1 MKTPFSGIYHL
12 ILKQKAFYFLFITVF
27 YSTVSVAQDYKSF
40 PMWDSKLPRE
50 QRIEDL
56 VSRLT
61 LDEKVRQMIHSAPAL
76 PRLGIPAY
84 DWWSETLHGVARTP
98 YSVTVYPQA
107 IAMAATWNAPGIKKM
122 GNYSG
127 VEARAV
133 YYRSLREG
141 RNNQRYSGL
150 TFWTPNINIFRDP
163 RWGRGQET
171 YGEDPLLTKTI
182 GSAIVAGLQGDNP
195 DYLLAAACA
204 KHFAVHSGPEPSRH
218 VDNFYPSK
226 YDLWDTYLPAFKE
239 LVTKSKVEGVMCAY
253 NRVDNQPCCGN
264 DQLMTDIL
272 KNQWKFNGYVTSDCW
287 GIEDFFRF
295 HKTHKDATAA
305 AVDAVIHGTDLE
317 CGNNAFHSLVDGVK
331 SGIISEKQID
341 ESVKHLFRTR
351 YRLGMFDSPE
361 VVPYSKIPETALE
374 LPEHKALSLELARQ
388 SMVLLKNAKNTLPL
402 KKTIKKV
409 AVLGPNAD
417 NGIAILG
424 NYNGLPSKL
433 TTVLEGIKNK
443 LGPNVEVVFDKAIN
457 YTNDTLFIP
466 NARLNFMYDN
476 QKGVLA
482 EYYNNDSL
490 GGTPIISRRE
500 EGINNYWTDGKSP
513 GEGVNKD
520 YFSARYVT
528 YFVAENTD
536 TLNFEAQ
543 GDDYYRVM
551 IDRKVVINAWERN
564 RWGARHIK
572 LPVVKGR
579 KYEIIVEF
587 KQLEG
592 NSLIKFFAGNYEKT
606 NLVQL
611 NEKVKDADA
620 IIFVGGISPALEG
633 EEMPVN
639 LPGFNGGDRTS
650 IMLPKVQTDLMKS
663 LKNTGKPLV
672 FVMMSGS
679 AVAIP
684 WEEENAS
691 AILNAWYGGESA
703 GTAVADILFGDYN
716 PSGRLPV
723 TFYKSDSDLP
733 DFMDY
738 SMENRTY
745 RYFKGQ
751 ALYPFGF
758 GLSYTTF
765 KYSNLVLPKT
775 ITKGMP
781 VTVEVSVKN
790 TGKMSGEE
798 VVQLYVSHKNTNV
811 KAPIRAL
818 KGFQRVSLQPG
829 ETKVLK
835 MELTAQDLSIISE
848 MGEEIQPSGDL
859 MISIGGGQPGVKN
872 KTTSKGI
879 ISKLTVL

>member
-1 MKTPFSGIYHL
+1 MNTSISRISSLKINLKIITISFFVSFSFKSI
-12 ILKQKAFYFLFITVF
+12 
-27 YSTVSVAQDYKSF
+27 AQDYKSF
-40 PMWDSKLPRE
+40 PMWDSNLTRE
-50 QRIEDL
+50 QRINDL

-61 LDEKVRQMIHSAPAL
+61 LDEKVRQMIHSAPSI
-76 PRLGIPAY
+76 PHLGIPAY

-107 IAMAATWNAPGIKKM
+107 IALAATWNPQGIKNM
-122 GNYSG
+122 GRFSG
-127 VEARAV
+127 IEGRAV

-171 YGEDPLLTKTI
+171 YGEDPFLTKTI
-182 GSAIVAGLQGDNP
+182 GSAIVAGLQGDDPNF
-195 DYLLAAACA
+195 LLSAACA

-264 DQLMTDIL
+264 DLLMTDIL
-272 KNQWKFNGYVTSDCW
+272 KNQWKFDGYVTSDCW

-295 HKTHKDATAA
+295 HKTHKDATSAA
-305 AVDAVIHGTDLE
+305 ADAVLHGTDVE
-317 CGNNAFHSLVDGVK
+317 CGNNVFHSLKEGVK
-331 SGIISEKQID
+331 TGLITEKQID

-351 YRLGMFDSPE
+351 YRLGMFDSPDL
-361 VVPYSKIPETALE
+361 VSYSKIPETALE
-374 LPEHKALSLELARQ
+374 LPEHKALSLQLAQQ
-388 SMVLLKNAKNTLPL
+388 SMVLLKNSKNTLPL
-402 KKTIKKV
+402 KKSIKKI
-409 AVLGPNAD
+409 AVIGPNAD

-443 LGPNVEVVFDKAIN
+443 LGSEVEVMYEKAIN
-457 YTNDTLFIP
+457 YTNDTLFVPDNKIV
-466 NARLNFMYDN
+466 LTYDN

-490 GGTPIISRRE
+490 GGNPVISRRE

-513 GEGVNKD
+513 GDGVDKD
-520 YFSARYVT
+520 HFSARYIS
-528 YFVAENTD
+528 YFVAEETD

-543 GDDYYRVM
+543 GDDFYRVM

-572 LPVVKGR
+572 VPVVKGR
-579 KYEIIVEF
+579 KYEIKVEF
-587 KQLEG
+587 KQIEG
-592 NSLIKFFAGNYEKT
+592 NSLIRFFAGKYEKT
-606 NLVQL
+606 NLAQL
-611 NEKVKDADA
+611 NDRVKDADA

-650 IMLPKVQTDLMKS
+650 IMLPNVQTELMKS

-684 WEEENAS
+684 WEEDNVP

-716 PSGRLPV
+716 PSGKLPV

-733 DFMDY
+733 DFLDY
-738 SMENRTY
+738 SMDNRTY

-751 ALYPFGF
+751 ALYPFGY
-758 GLSYTTF
+758 GLSFTAF
-765 KYSNLVLPKT
+765 KYGNLILPKT
-775 ITKGMP
+775 LAKGMP
-781 VTVEVSVKN
+781 LEVEVSVTN
-790 TGKMSGEE
+790 SGKLAGEE
-798 VVQLYVSHKNTNV
+798 VVQLYVSHQKING

-818 KGFQRVSLQPG
+818 KGFLRISLKPG
-829 ETKVLK
+829 ETQVVK
-835 MELTAQDLSIISE
+835 MQLSVEDLSIISE
-848 MGEEIQPSGDL
+848 NGEEVQPVGE
-859 MISIGGGQPGVKN
+859 MVISVGGGQPGMKN
-872 KTTSKGI
+872 KTTSKV
-879 ISKLTVL
+879 ISKKMRVI

>member
-1 MKTPFSGIYHL
+1 MNTSISRISSLKINLKIITISFFVSFSFKSI
-12 ILKQKAFYFLFITVF
+12 
-27 YSTVSVAQDYKSF
+27 AQDYKSF
-40 PMWDSKLPRE
+40 PMWDSNLTRE
-50 QRIEDL
+50 QRINDL

-61 LDEKVRQMIHSAPAL
+61 LDEKVRQMIHSAPSI
-76 PRLGIPAY
+76 PHLGIPAY

-107 IAMAATWNAPGIKKM
+107 IALAATWNPQGIKNM
-122 GNYSG
+122 GRFSG
-127 VEARAV
+127 IEGRAV

-171 YGEDPLLTKTI
+171 YGEDPFLTKTI
-182 GSAIVAGLQGDNP
+182 GSAIVAGLQGDDPNF
-195 DYLLAAACA
+195 LLAAACA

-264 DQLMTDIL
+264 DLLMTDIL
-272 KNQWKFNGYVTSDCW
+272 KNQWKFDGYVTSDCW

-295 HKTHKDATAA
+295 HKTHKDATSAA
-305 AVDAVIHGTDLE
+305 ADAVLHGTDVE
-317 CGNNAFHSLVDGVK
+317 CGNNVFHSLKEGVK
-331 SGIISEKQID
+331 TGLITEKQID
-341 ESVKHLFRTR
+341 ESIKHLFRTR
-351 YRLGMFDSPE
+351 YRLGMFDSPDL
-361 VVPYSKIPETALE
+361 VSYSKIPETALE
-374 LPEHKALSLELARQ
+374 SPEHKALSLQLAQQ
-388 SMVLLKNAKNTLPL
+388 SMVLLKNSKNTLPL
-402 KKTIKKV
+402 KKSIKKI
-409 AVLGPNAD
+409 AVIGPNAD

-443 LGPNVEVVFDKAIN
+443 LGSEVEVMYEKAIN
-457 YTNDTLFIP
+457 YTNDTLFVPDNKIV
-466 NARLNFMYDN
+466 LTYDN

-490 GGTPIISRRE
+490 GGNPVISRRE

-513 GEGVNKD
+513 GDGVDKD
-520 YFSARYVT
+520 HFSARYIS
-528 YFVAENTD
+528 YFVAEETD

-543 GDDYYRVM
+543 GDDFYRVM

-572 LPVVKGR
+572 VPVVKGR
-579 KYEIIVEF
+579 KYEIKVEF
-587 KQLEG
+587 KQIEG
-592 NSLIKFFAGNYEKT
+592 NSLIRFFAGKYEKT
-606 NLVQL
+606 NLAQL
-611 NEKVKDADA
+611 NDRVKDADA

-650 IMLPKVQTDLMKS
+650 IMLPNVQTELMKS

-684 WEEENAS
+684 WEEDNVP

-716 PSGRLPV
+716 PSGKLPV

-733 DFMDY
+733 DFLDY
-738 SMENRTY
+738 SMDNRTY

-751 ALYPFGF
+751 ALYPFGY
-758 GLSYTTF
+758 GLSFTAF
-765 KYSNLVLPKT
+765 KYGNLILPKT
-775 ITKGMP
+775 LAKGMP
-781 VTVEVSVKN
+781 LEVEVSVTN
-790 TGKMSGEE
+790 SGKLAGEE
-798 VVQLYVSHKNTNV
+798 VVQLYVSHQKING

-818 KGFQRVSLQPG
+818 KGFLRISLKPG
-829 ETKVLK
+829 ETQVVK
-835 MELTAQDLSIISE
+835 MQLSVEDLSIISE
-848 MGEEIQPSGDL
+848 NGEEVQPVGE
-859 MISIGGGQPGVKN
+859 MVISVGGGQPGMKN
-872 KTTSKGI
+872 KTTSKV
-879 ISKLTVL
+879 ISKKMRVI

>member
-1 MKTPFSGIYHL
+1 MNTSISRISSLKINLKIITISFFVSFSFKSI
-12 ILKQKAFYFLFITVF
+12 
-27 YSTVSVAQDYKSF
+27 AQDYKSF
-40 PMWDSKLPRE
+40 PMWDSNLTRE
-50 QRIEDL
+50 QRINDL

-61 LDEKVRQMIHSAPAL
+61 LDEKVRQMIHSAPSI
-76 PRLGIPAY
+76 PHLGIPAY

-107 IAMAATWNAPGIKKM
+107 IALAATWNPQGIKNM
-122 GNYSG
+122 GRFSG
-127 VEARAV
+127 IEGRAV

-171 YGEDPLLTKTI
+171 YGEDPFLTKTI
-182 GSAIVAGLQGDNP
+182 GSAIVAGLQGDDPNF
-195 DYLLAAACA
+195 LLSAACA

-264 DQLMTDIL
+264 DLLMTDIL
-272 KNQWKFNGYVTSDCW
+272 KNQWKFDGYVTSDCW

-295 HKTHKDATAA
+295 HKTHKDATSAA
-305 AVDAVIHGTDLE
+305 ADAVLHGTDVE
-317 CGNNAFHSLVDGVK
+317 CGNNVFHSLKEGVK
-331 SGIISEKQID
+331 TGLITEKQID
-341 ESVKHLFRTR
+341 ESIKHLFRTR
-351 YRLGMFDSPE
+351 YRLGMFDSPDL
-361 VVPYSKIPETALE
+361 VSYSKIPETALE
-374 LPEHKALSLELARQ
+374 SPEHKALSLQLAQQ
-388 SMVLLKNAKNTLPL
+388 SMVLLKNSKNTLPL
-402 KKTIKKV
+402 KKSIKKI
-409 AVLGPNAD
+409 AVIGPNAD

-443 LGPNVEVVFDKAIN
+443 LGSEVEVMYEKAIN
-457 YTNDTLFIP
+457 YTNDTLFVPDNKIV
-466 NARLNFMYDN
+466 LTYDN

-490 GGTPIISRRE
+490 GGNPVISRRE

-513 GEGVNKD
+513 GDGVDKD
-520 YFSARYVT
+520 HFSARYIS
-528 YFVAENTD
+528 YFVAEETD

-543 GDDYYRVM
+543 GDDFYRVM

-572 LPVVKGR
+572 VPVVKGR
-579 KYEIIVEF
+579 KYEIKVEF
-587 KQLEG
+587 KQIEG
-592 NSLIKFFAGNYEKT
+592 NSLIRFFAGKYEKT
-606 NLVQL
+606 NLAQL
-611 NEKVKDADA
+611 NDRVKDADA

-650 IMLPKVQTDLMKS
+650 IMLPNVQTELMKS

-684 WEEENAS
+684 WEEDNVP

-716 PSGRLPV
+716 PSGKLPV

-733 DFMDY
+733 DFLDY
-738 SMENRTY
+738 SMDNRTY

-751 ALYPFGF
+751 ALYPFGY
-758 GLSYTTF
+758 GLSFTAF
-765 KYSNLVLPKT
+765 KYGNLILPKT
-775 ITKGMP
+775 LAKGMP
-781 VTVEVSVKN
+781 LEVEVSVTN
-790 TGKMSGEE
+790 SGKLAGEE
-798 VVQLYVSHKNTNV
+798 VVQLYVSHQKING

-818 KGFQRVSLQPG
+818 KGFLRISLKPG
-829 ETKVLK
+829 ETQVVK
-835 MELTAQDLSIISE
+835 MQLSVEDLSIISE
-848 MGEEIQPSGDL
+848 NGEEVQPVGE
-859 MISIGGGQPGVKN
+859 MVISVGGGQPGMKN
-872 KTTSKGI
+872 KTTSKV
-879 ISKLTVL
+879 ISKKMRVI

>member
-1 MKTPFSGIYHL
+1 MNTSISRISSLKINLKIITISFFVSFSFKSI
-12 ILKQKAFYFLFITVF
+12 
-27 YSTVSVAQDYKSF
+27 AQDYKSF
-40 PMWDSKLPRE
+40 PMWDSNLPRE
-50 QRIEDL
+50 QRINDL

-61 LDEKVRQMIHSAPAL
+61 LDEKVRQMIHSAPSI
-76 PRLGIPAY
+76 PHLGIPAY

-107 IAMAATWNAPGIKKM
+107 IALAATWNPQGIKNM
-122 GNYSG
+122 GRFSG
-127 VEARAV
+127 IEGRAV

-171 YGEDPLLTKTI
+171 YGEDPFLTKTI
-182 GSAIVAGLQGDNP
+182 GSAIVAGLQGDDPNF
-195 DYLLAAACA
+195 LLAAACA

-264 DQLMTDIL
+264 DLLMTDIL

-295 HKTHKDATAA
+295 HKTHKDATSAA
-305 AVDAVIHGTDLE
+305 ADAVLHGTDVE
-317 CGNNAFHSLVDGVK
+317 CGNNVFHSLKEGVK
-331 SGIISEKQID
+331 TGLITEKQID

-351 YRLGMFDSPE
+351 YRLGMFDSPDL
-361 VVPYSKIPETALE
+361 VSYSKIPETALE
-374 LPEHKALSLELARQ
+374 LPEHKALSLQLAQQ
-388 SMVLLKNAKNTLPL
+388 SMVLLKNSKNTLPL
-402 KKTIKKV
+402 KKSIKKI
-409 AVLGPNAD
+409 AVIGPNAD

-443 LGPNVEVVFDKAIN
+443 LGSEVEVMYEKAIN
-457 YTNDTLFIP
+457 YTNDTLFVPDNKIV
-466 NARLNFMYDN
+466 LTYDN

-490 GGTPIISRRE
+490 GGNPVISRRE

-513 GEGVNKD
+513 GEVVNKD
-520 YFSARYVT
+520 HFSARYIS
-528 YFVAENTD
+528 YFVAEETD

-543 GDDYYRVM
+543 GDDFYRVM

-572 LPVVKGR
+572 VPVVKGR
-579 KYEIIVEF
+579 KYEIKVEF
-587 KQLEG
+587 KQIEG
-592 NSLIKFFAGNYEKT
+592 NSLIRFFAGKYEKT
-606 NLVQL
+606 NLAQL
-611 NEKVKDADA
+611 NDRVKDADA

-650 IMLPKVQTDLMKS
+650 IMLPNVQTELMKS

-684 WEEENAS
+684 WEEDNVP

-733 DFMDY
+733 DFLDY
-738 SMENRTY
+738 SMDNRTY

-751 ALYPFGF
+751 ALYPFGY
-758 GLSYTTF
+758 GLSFTAF
-765 KYSNLVLPKT
+765 KYGNLILPKT
-775 ITKGMP
+775 LAKGMP
-781 VTVEVSVKN
+781 LEVEVSVTN
-790 TGKMSGEE
+790 SGKLAGEE
-798 VVQLYVSHKNTNV
+798 VVQLYVSHQKING

-818 KGFQRVSLQPG
+818 KGFLRISLKPG
-829 ETKVLK
+829 ETQVVK
-835 MELTAQDLSIISE
+835 MQLSVEDLSIISE
-848 MGEEIQPSGDL
+848 NGEEVQPAGEIL
-859 MISIGGGQPGVKN
+859 ISVGGGQPGMKN
-872 KTTSKGI
+872 KTTSKV
-879 ISKLTVL
+879 ISKKMRVI

>member
-1 MKTPFSGIYHL
+1 MNTSISRISSLKINLKIITISFFVSFSFKSI
-12 ILKQKAFYFLFITVF
+12 
-27 YSTVSVAQDYKSF
+27 AQDYKSF
-40 PMWDSKLPRE
+40 PMWDSNLTRE
-50 QRIEDL
+50 QRINDL

-61 LDEKVRQMIHSAPAL
+61 LDEKVRQMIHSAPSI
-76 PRLGIPAY
+76 PHLGIPAY

-107 IAMAATWNAPGIKKM
+107 IALAATWNPQGIKNM
-122 GNYSG
+122 GRFSG
-127 VEARAV
+127 IEGRAV

-171 YGEDPLLTKTI
+171 YGEDPFLTKTI
-182 GSAIVAGLQGDNP
+182 GSAIVAGLQGDDPNF
-195 DYLLAAACA
+195 LLSAACA

-264 DQLMTDIL
+264 DLLMTDIL
-272 KNQWKFNGYVTSDCW
+272 KNQWKFDGYVTSDCW

-295 HKTHKDATAA
+295 HKTHKDATSAA
-305 AVDAVIHGTDLE
+305 ADAVLHGTDVE
-317 CGNNAFHSLVDGVK
+317 CGNNVFHSLKEGVK
-331 SGIISEKQID
+331 TGLITEKQID
-341 ESVKHLFRTR
+341 ESIKHLFRTR
-351 YRLGMFDSPE
+351 YRLGMFDSPDL
-361 VVPYSKIPETALE
+361 VSYSKIPETALE
-374 LPEHKALSLELARQ
+374 SPEHKALSLQLAQQ
-388 SMVLLKNAKNTLPL
+388 SMVLLKNSKNTLPL
-402 KKTIKKV
+402 KKSIKKI
-409 AVLGPNAD
+409 AVIGPNAD

-443 LGPNVEVVFDKAIN
+443 LGSEVEVMYEKAIN
-457 YTNDTLFIP
+457 YTNDTLFVPDNKIV
-466 NARLNFMYDN
+466 LTYDN

-490 GGTPIISRRE
+490 GGNPVISRRE

-513 GEGVNKD
+513 GDGVDKD
-520 YFSARYVT
+520 HFSARYIS
-528 YFVAENTD
+528 YFVAEETD

-543 GDDYYRVM
+543 GDDFYRVM

-572 LPVVKGR
+572 VPVVKGR
-579 KYEIIVEF
+579 KYEIKVEF
-587 KQLEG
+587 KQIEG
-592 NSLIKFFAGNYEKT
+592 NSLIRFFAGKYEKT
-606 NLVQL
+606 NLAQL
-611 NEKVKDADA
+611 NDRVKDADA

-633 EEMPVN
+633 EEMTVN

-650 IMLPKVQTDLMKS
+650 IMLPNVQTELMKS

-684 WEEENAS
+684 WEEDNVP

-716 PSGRLPV
+716 PSGKLPV

-733 DFMDY
+733 DFLDY
-738 SMENRTY
+738 SMDNRTY

-751 ALYPFGF
+751 ALYPFGY
-758 GLSYTTF
+758 GLSFTAF
-765 KYSNLVLPKT
+765 KYGNLILPKT
-775 ITKGMP
+775 LAKGMP
-781 VTVEVSVKN
+781 LEVEVSVTN
-790 TGKMSGEE
+790 SGKLAGEE
-798 VVQLYVSHKNTNV
+798 VVQLYVSHQKING

-818 KGFQRVSLQPG
+818 KGFLRISLKPG
-829 ETKVLK
+829 ETQVVK
-835 MELTAQDLSIISE
+835 MQLSVEDLSIISE
-848 MGEEIQPSGDL
+848 NGEEVQPVGE
-859 MISIGGGQPGVKN
+859 MVISVGGGQPGMKN
-872 KTTSKGI
+872 KTTSKV
-879 ISKLTVL
+879 ISKKMRVI

>member
-1 MKTPFSGIYHL
+1 MNTSISRISSLKINLKIITISFFVSFSFKSI
-12 ILKQKAFYFLFITVF
+12 
-27 YSTVSVAQDYKSF
+27 AQDYKSF
-40 PMWDSKLPRE
+40 PMWDSNLTRE
-50 QRIEDL
+50 QRINDL

-61 LDEKVRQMIHSAPAL
+61 LDEKVRQMIHSAPSI
-76 PRLGIPAY
+76 PHLGIPAY

-107 IAMAATWNAPGIKKM
+107 IALAATWNPQGIKNM
-122 GNYSG
+122 GRFSG
-127 VEARAV
+127 IEGRAV

-171 YGEDPLLTKTI
+171 YGEDPFLTKTI
-182 GSAIVAGLQGDNP
+182 GSAIVAGLQGDDPNF
-195 DYLLAAACA
+195 LLAAACA

-264 DQLMTDIL
+264 DLLMTDIL
-272 KNQWKFNGYVTSDCW
+272 KNQWKFDGYVTSDCW
-287 GIEDFFRF
+287 GIEDIFRF
-295 HKTHKDATAA
+295 HKTHKDATSAA
-305 AVDAVIHGTDLE
+305 ADAVLHGTDVE
-317 CGNNAFHSLVDGVK
+317 CGNNVFHSLKEGVK
-331 SGIISEKQID
+331 TGLITEKQID
-341 ESVKHLFRTR
+341 ESIKHLFRTR
-351 YRLGMFDSPE
+351 YRLGMFDSPDL
-361 VVPYSKIPETALE
+361 VSYSKIPETALE
-374 LPEHKALSLELARQ
+374 SPEHKALSLQLAQQ
-388 SMVLLKNAKNTLPL
+388 SMVLLKNSKNTLPL
-402 KKTIKKV
+402 KKSIKKI
-409 AVLGPNAD
+409 AVIGPNAD

-443 LGPNVEVVFDKAIN
+443 LGSEVEVMYEKAIN
-457 YTNDTLFIP
+457 YTNDTLFVPDNKIV
-466 NARLNFMYDN
+466 LTYDN

-490 GGTPIISRRE
+490 GGNPVISRRE

-513 GEGVNKD
+513 GDGVDKD
-520 YFSARYVT
+520 HFSARYIS
-528 YFVAENTD
+528 YFVAEETD

-543 GDDYYRVM
+543 GDDFYRVM

-572 LPVVKGR
+572 VPVVKGR
-579 KYEIIVEF
+579 KYEIKVEF
-587 KQLEG
+587 KQIEG
-592 NSLIKFFAGNYEKT
+592 NSLIRFFAGKYEKT
-606 NLVQL
+606 NLAQL
-611 NEKVKDADA
+611 NDRVKDADA

-650 IMLPKVQTDLMKS
+650 IMLPNVQTELMKS

-684 WEEENAS
+684 WEEDNVP

-716 PSGRLPV
+716 PSGKLPV

-733 DFMDY
+733 DFLDY
-738 SMENRTY
+738 SMDNRTY

-751 ALYPFGF
+751 ALYPFGY
-758 GLSYTTF
+758 GLSFTTF
-765 KYSNLVLPKT
+765 KYGNLILPKT
-775 ITKGMP
+775 LAKGMP
-781 VTVEVSVKN
+781 LEVEVSVTN
-790 TGKMSGEE
+790 SGKLAGEE
-798 VVQLYVSHKNTNV
+798 VVQLYVSHQKING

-818 KGFQRVSLQPG
+818 KGFLRISLKPG
-829 ETKVLK
+829 ETQVVK
-835 MELTAQDLSIISE
+835 MQLSVEDLSIISE
-848 MGEEIQPSGDL
+848 NGEEVQPVGE
-859 MISIGGGQPGVKN
+859 MVISVGGGQPGMKN
-872 KTTSKGI
+872 KTTSKV
-879 ISKLTVL
+879 ISKKMRVI